1 MKTNQFLKVSL
12 FVPVLVFFIAALSC
26 SASQPVQEPKMEHV
40 ISEVGAGYEV
50 LGVPPVM
57 RKVLWGLNVPIQY
70 RAEVEKGGKYVVIFA
85 FFENYYGRAKQRVMQ
100 LNIEGAE
107 KKIVDVPKMVGRK
120 KTLAVDVFASDADK
134 NGWLDISV
142 DPYSK
147 TKDHV
152 PVLAGVW
159 VFDVKDWQAQK
170 MTAEKVL
177 NGNFDSIA
185 YYFVDC
191 GSDESLYPI
200 LTFKKRIAPI
210 VSGCNGLFELAKH
223 DKEISKL
230 YGDKLKKIKIELK
243 NLKKLLTE
251 KKFKL
256 LIQKFA
262 ATQQS
267 LNQIRDS
274 VKPMLVEKYKPELQT
289 SAQTHLASPWG
300 ALVKVRQEDKLKLML
315 DVLPQATSL
324 EHKYH
329 PQYAT
334 RDLFGWI
341 EIATSAEARNKSTKL
356 CLNYDIGLRD
366 IDYDPLLTKYRYCEG
381 DVDVQIMDKAA
392 VRVWSPK
399 LSLHVK
405 FDLSKL
411 SLTNNLLSGEVK
423 SIHNVTL
430 YYAVIFKDKKI
441 ETLRKELSTGNVDCN
456 GFTVFWADSVADL
469 KLLSKQIADWKTSQK
484 TADAW
489 AKNKTKNGRVSGPAK
504 LANRTDIDKRTF
516 LTMGFQFGGTYA
528 ALDGG
533 YQAIWVRDTTIV
545 NICTALS
552 GDPQFLKRWTPYL
565 LANPTPAEVEGKKYK
580 TFIIAPY
587 AGRHI
592 FKMEDD
598 GPAYAILS
606 AYAYW
611 KLLGDDSKLAEWY
624 KTLDSA
630 MQFLAVKSYSK
641 KMGLYSESFINEAPL
656 KESPYWKDEKVPG
669 LKIGDDW
676 PMRVYSIYINN
687 LMYASHLMM
696 GEMAIAL
703 NKNSKSKKHFEQAEK
718 LAKTI
723 DKKLWNPKENIY
735 WTGIAVMDDG
745 KEILVDLTYFDI
757 FLDYAWAFALY
768 PITPNAKRSLDS
780 INFMMNPRLP
790 DSPFSTTKHHT
801 SIPYG
806 YSACVY
812 TWGGEFKKA
821 KTALEYLADAS
832 QRLGYNPT
840 MKALYAMKG
849 AMFEWTTI
857 FHCHRPQVFS
867 AAPCLYGIVSLG
879 ASVDYNGVNIMP
891 SGYLNRIDDL
901 IFKKSVLNIDL
912 KTPKNL
918 GGIVVDDKEVPYTLR
933 IPSNLLTPG
942 THQISFLNKKCQP
955 LLLYTNLELLDV
967 KDSSESVEYTINGY
981 GNGVLRFKNVSR
993 DKISATDISG
1003 KPVAFDY
1010 IPSPTG
1016 DFIQI
1021 TTKGKPITLKIKK
1034 Q

>member
-26 SASQPVQEPKMEHV
+26 SATQSAQETKMKHV

-50 LGVPPVM
+50 SGVPPVM

-70 RAEVEKGGKYVVIFA
+70 RAEVEKGGKYAVIFA
-85 FFENYYGRAKQRVMQ
+85 FFENYYGRPEQRVMQ

-120 KTLAVDVFASDADK
+120 KPLAVDVFASDADK
-134 NGWLDISV
+134 DGWLDISV

-147 TKDHV
+147 TKDRV

-159 VFDVKDWQAQK
+159 VFDIKDWQAQK

-191 GSDESLYPI
+191 GSDESLYPT
-200 LTFKKRIAPI
+200 LTFEKRIAPI

-230 YGDKLKKIKIELK
+230 YGDKLKKLKVELK
-243 NLKKLLTE
+243 SLKKLLTE

-256 LIQKFA
+256 LIKNTAAVQKN
-262 ATQQS
+262 
-267 LNQIRDS
+267 LNQLRDS
-274 VKPMLVEKYKPELQT
+274 VKLMLVEKYKPTLQT
-289 SAQTHLASPWG
+289 PAQTHLANPWG

-315 DVLPQATSL
+315 DVLPQSTSL

-341 EIATSAEARNKSTKL
+341 EIATSAEARNKSTKTG
-356 CLNYDIGLRD
+356 LNYDVGLRE
-366 IDYDPLLTKYRYCEG
+366 IIYDPLLTKYRYHEG
-381 DVDVQIMDKAA
+381 NVDVQIMDKAA
-392 VRVWSPK
+392 VRVWSPN
-399 LSLHVK
+399 LTLHVK

-411 SLTNNLLSGEVK
+411 SLTNNLLSGEIK
-423 SIHNVTL
+423 SIHDATL

-441 ETLRKELSTGNVDCN
+441 ETLREELTTGNVDCN
-456 GFTVFWADSVADL
+456 GFTVFWADSAADL
-469 KLLSKQIADWKTSQK
+469 KSLSKKMLNWNASQK
-484 TADAW
+484 TADLW
-489 AKNKTKNGRVSGPAK
+489 AENKTKNGSVVGPAK
-504 LANRTDIDKRTF
+504 LAERADIDKRTF
-516 LTMGFQFGGTYA
+516 LSMGFQFGGTYA

-552 GDPQFLKRWTPYL
+552 GDPQFLKQWAPYL
-565 LANPTPAEVEGKKYK
+565 LANPTPAEIDGKKYK
-580 TFIIAPY
+580 TFIITPY
-587 AGRHI
+587 AGGHI

-611 KLLGDDSKLAEWY
+611 KLLDDDSKLAEWY
-624 KTLDSA
+624 KTLDSS
-630 MQFLAVKSYSK
+630 MQFLAVKSYNK
-641 KMGLYSESFINEAPL
+641 KMELYSEALINEAPL

-696 GEMAIAL
+696 GEMALAL
-703 NKNSKSKKHFEQAEK
+703 NKNSESQKHFEQADA

-723 DKKLWNPKENIY
+723 DKKLWNPKEKAY
-735 WTGIAVMDDG
+735 RTGIAVMDDG
-745 KEILVDLTYFDI
+745 KEHFVDLTYSDI

-780 INFMMNPRLP
+780 INFMMNPRLA

-812 TWGGEFKKA
+812 AWGGEFKKA
-821 KTALEYLADAS
+821 KTAVEYLADAS

-840 MKALYAMKG
+840 MNAQYAMKG

-891 SGYLNRIDDL
+891 SGYLNRIYDL
-901 IFKKSVLNIDL
+901 IYKKSVLNIDL
-912 KTPKNL
+912 KTPENL
-918 GGIVVDDKEVPYTLR
+918 GGIVVDGKEVPYTLR
-933 IPSNLLTPG
+933 VPSKFLTPG
-942 THQISFLNKKCQP
+942 THKISFLDKKCQP
-955 LLLYTNLELLDV
+955 LLLFTNLELLDV
-967 KDSSESVEYTINGY
+967 KETSEDVEYTINGY
-981 GNGVLRFKNVSR
+981 GNGVLRFKKVRR
-993 DKISATDISG
+993 DKISATDGSG

-1021 TTKGKPITLKIKK
+1021 TARGEAINLKIKK

>member
-12 FVPVLVFFIAALSC
+12 FVPVLGFLIAALSC
-26 SASQPVQEPKMEHV
+26 SANQSAQETKMKHV

-50 LGVPPVM
+50 SGVPPVM
-57 RKVLWGLNVPIQY
+57 RKALWGLNVPISY
-70 RAEVEKGGKYVVIFA
+70 RAQVEKGGKYIVVLA
-85 FFENYYGRAKQRVMQ
+85 FFENYYGRPDQRVMQ

-107 KKIVDVPKMVGRK
+107 NKKVDVVKMVGRK
-120 KTLAVDVFASDADK
+120 KALAVDVSASDTDN

-142 DPYSK
+142 GTHSDSK
-147 TKDHV
+147 DKV
-152 PVLAGVW
+152 PVLTGVW
-159 VFDVKDWQAQK
+159 IFDSKNWKSQK
-170 MTAEKVL
+170 MTADKVL
-177 NGNFDSIA
+177 KGEFDSSA
-185 YYFVDC
+185 FYFVDC
-191 GSDESLYPI
+191 GSDKSLYPT
-200 LTFKKRIAPI
+200 LSFEKRIAPI
-210 VSGCNGLFELAKH
+210 VSGCNRLFELAKN
-223 DKEISKL
+223 DKEISKMV
-230 YGDKLKKIKIELK
+230 GDKLKRLKVELK
-243 NLKKLLTE
+243 DFEKLLTE

-256 LIQKFA
+256 FIKKTSAIQ
-262 ATQQS
+262 QN
-267 LNQIRDS
+267 LNLLRDS
-274 VKPMLVEKYKPELQT
+274 IKLMLVEKYKPALKT
-289 SAQTHLASPWG
+289 PAQTHLANHWG

-334 RDLFGWI
+334 RDPFGWI
-341 EIATSAEARNKSTKL
+341 EIVTSADARNKSTKSG
-356 CLNYDIGLRD
+356 LNYDVGLRE
-366 IDYDPLLTKYRYCEG
+366 IDYDPLLTKYRYIDG

-392 VRVWSPK
+392 VRVWSTN
-399 LSLHVK
+399 LSFRVK

-423 SIHNVTL
+423 SIHDATL

-441 ETLRKELSTGNVDCN
+441 KTLREELKTGEFDCN
-456 GFTVFWADSVADL
+456 GFTVLWADSAADL
-469 KLLSKQIADWKTSQK
+469 KSLSKKMADWDTSQK
-484 TADAW
+484 SADLW
-489 AKNKTKNGRVSGPAK
+489 AENKTKNGRVAGPAK
-504 LANRTDIDKRTF
+504 LADRADIDKRTF
-516 LTMGFQFGGTYA
+516 LSMGFQFGGTYA

-565 LANPTPAEVEGKKYK
+565 LANPTPAEVDGKKYK
-580 TFIIAPY
+580 TFIITPY
-587 AGRHI
+587 AGGHI

-630 MQFLAVKSYSK
+630 MQFLAVKSYDK
-641 KMGLYSESFINEAPL
+641 KMALYSEALINEAPL

-696 GEMAIAL
+696 GEMALAL
-703 NKNSKSKKHFEQAEK
+703 NKNSESQKHFEQAEA

-723 DKKLWNPKENIY
+723 DKKLWNQKENAY
-735 WTGIAVMDDG
+735 WTGIAVMEDG
-745 KEILVDLTYFDI
+745 KEHFVDLTYSDI

-780 INFMMNPRLP
+780 INFMMNPRLA

-812 TWGGEFKKA
+812 AWGGEFKKA
-821 KTALEYLADAS
+821 KTAVEYLADAS

-840 MKALYAMKG
+840 MNAQYAMKG

-857 FHCHRPQVFS
+857 LHCHRPQVFS

-891 SGYLNRIDDL
+891 SGYLNKIDDL
-901 IFKKSVLNIDL
+901 IYKKTVLNIDL
-912 KTPKNL
+912 TIPKNL
-918 GGIVVDDKEVPYTLR
+918 GGIIVDGKEVPYTLR
-933 IPSNLLTPG
+933 IPSKLLTPG
-942 THQISFLNKKCQP
+942 THKISFLDKKCKP

-967 KDSSESVEYTINGY
+967 KETEDSVEYIINGY
-981 GNGVLRFKNVSR
+981 GNGVLRFEKVR
-993 DKISATDISG
+993 HDKISATDASG
-1003 KPVAFDY
+1003 KPVAFDC

-1021 TTKGKPITLKIKK
+1021 TARGEAINLIINK